1 MNEAMN
7 NPAAYIL
14 KFINQ
19 TQKSVFL
26 TGKAGTGKTTLLKEI
41 LKTTHKNVAVVAPTG
56 IAALNAG
63 GVTIHSFFQLPLGGF
78 IPQKNVETQFSAY
91 AKFESH
97 DTLRRHFKMSNQKRS
112 VIVNLELLIID
123 EVSMLRADL
132 LDAIDFMLKTT
143 RKNQRPFGG
152 VQVLFIGDLLQ
163 LPPVMKDDEW
173 QILRNYYQGKFFF
186 HAHIIQQFPPLY
198 IELSKIYR
206 QTDDQFIAILN
217 NLRNNLITK
226 EDLTV
231 LNQFVQKDFDLKTNP
246 GYITLTTHNR
256 KADQINAESLQLL
269 KGQTVTLKA
278 DIIGDFPEKIFPLDE
293 NLHFKIG
300 AQIMFVKNDISP
312 EKNFFNGK
320 MGFIAQ
326 VSQEEVLVHF
336 PDENKTIAVEKYE
349 WKNIRYSVNPNTKE
363 IEEEVL
369 GTFTQYPIKLAWAI
383 TVHKSQGLTFDKAA
397 LDVSQVFLPGQAY
410 VALSRLRSLNGLILL
425 NSINLNGISSDK
437 DVMLYAEQKASDEI
451 LKETLDLE
459 TRNFTQD
466 YLMESYNWAMVVQ
479 EFRNHGYSYKENS
492 EKSEKSKYQKWGQ
505 DLMEKMLALDDP
517 SRKFRSQLYQL
528 FNEESRDYNF
538 INDRI
543 KAANTYFIP
552 LLETVLDLVLY
563 QIEVVKR
570 SKKSKAYFDELSE
583 LDDLLTKIILRIL
596 RAKNM
601 IEAVAAGEEICK
613 ENLLST
619 ELKNYK
625 SNKIKLVQEQ
635 FKEENHVLVEDDQD
649 EVRYTKT
656 KKFKTPKKST
666 YEETFEL
673 FQAKTPIKTIAEIR
687 KLTTQ
692 TIESHLSKLISEG
705 KISINDV
712 LPNDKIDQLEYIFI
726 NYKEESLSPLKEK
739 YGDEFTWSELKFYR
753 AYLEFSSTN
762 NTPK

>member
-1 MNEAMN
+1 MN

-19 TQKSVFL
+19 TQRSVFL

-78 IPQKNVETQFSAY
+78 IPKKNVETQFTAY

-97 DTLRRHFKMSNQKRS
+97 DTLRRHFKMNNQKRS
-112 VIVNLELLIID
+112 VITNLELLIID

-132 LDAIDFMLKTT
+132 LDAIDFMLKST

-163 LPPVMKDDEW
+163 LPPVMKEDEW
-173 QILRNYYQGKFFF
+173 QILRNYYHGKFFF

-206 QTDDQFIAILN
+206 QTDDQFIGILN
-217 NLRNNLITK
+217 NLRNNLITQQ
-226 EDLTV
+226 DLAV
-231 LNQFVQKDFDLKTNP
+231 LNQFVQKDFDLKNNP
-246 GYITLTTHNR
+246 GYITLTTHNN
-256 KADQINAESLQLL
+256 KADQINAESLQRL
-269 KGQTVTLKA
+269 KGQIVSLKA
-278 DIIGDFPEKIFPLDE
+278 DIVDEFPEKIFPLDE

-300 AQIMFVKNDISP
+300 AQIMFVKNDMSP

-326 VSQEEVLVHF
+326 VSQEEVVVHF
-336 PDENKTIAVEKYE
+336 PEENKTIHVEKYE

-363 IEEEVL
+363 IQEEVL
-369 GTFTQYPIKLAWAI
+369 GTFTQFPIKLAWAI

-425 NSINLNGISSDK
+425 NPINLNGISSDK

-451 LKETLDLE
+451 LKETLDVE
-459 TRNFTQD
+459 TRNFIQD
-466 YLMESYNWAMVVQ
+466 YLMESYNWASVVQ
-479 EFRNHGYSYKENS
+479 EFRNHGYSYNENS
-492 EKSEKSKYQKWGQ
+492 EKSEKSKYKKWGQ
-505 DLMEKMLALDDP
+505 DLMGKMLVLEDP

-543 KAANTYFIP
+543 KAANSYFIP
-552 LLETVLDLVLY
+552 LLENILDLLLY

-570 SKKSKAYFDELSE
+570 TKKSKALFDELVE
-583 LDDLLTKIILRIL
+583 LDDLITKIILRIL

-601 IEAVAAGEEICK
+601 IQAVASGVEICK
-613 ENLLST
+613 ENLLSP
-619 ELKNYK
+619 ELKLYK

-635 FKEENHVLVEDDQD
+635 FKKENQVLLEDDQD
-649 EVRYTKT
+649 DVRYKKT
-656 KKFKTPKKST
+656 KKVKTPKIST
-666 YEETFEL
+666 YEETLEL
-673 FQAKTPIKTIAEIR
+673 FKAQTPINTIAEIR
-687 KLTTQ
+687 KLTKQ
-692 TIESHLSKLISEG
+692 TIESHLAKLIESG
-705 KISINDV
+705 NISINEV
-712 LPNDKIDQLEYIFI
+712 LPNDKIDQLEYIFV
-726 NYKEESLSPLKEK
+726 NYNDESLSPLKEK

-753 AYLEFSSTN
+753 AYQSFSSTN
-762 NTPK
+762 SKPK